1 MGGRVNPDEKLV
13 GAWLVSQG
21 HVVRHMRNGEDP
33 PDLVLDD
40 NIAVEITTIASY
52 AYRSVRDFIKE
63 ICRSL
68 GHAKDGCGYWI
79 EIAYDD
85 EALLQDKD
93 KGKVKAMKHDI
104 RHFAKIALRNHYA
117 NPDAVVYGPE
127 RQIDF
132 LPRDGR
138 IRLPH
143 GVELS
148 VIGSI
153 NDNRDNVKY
162 KVGAA
167 GETVGIRVVSH
178 LIDTIQSAI
187 RKKTANRIVQE
198 RAGKYEEWWLV
209 VTDPHCYA
217 QSLNDDEIQT
227 VADTIDYGAPWRRI
241 LLTNI
246 AGDRVSRAID
256 LTGSERRSDGGE
268 RDAA

>member
-1 MGGRVNPDEKLV
+1 MNPDEELV
-13 GAWLVSQG
+13 GAWLFSQG
-21 HVVRHMRNGEDP
+21 HDVRHMRNGEDP
-33 PDLVLDD
+33 PDLVLDG

-52 AYRSVRDFIKE
+52 AYRSVWDFIE
-63 ICRSL
+63 GICRSL
-68 GHAKDGCGYWI
+68 GHAKDGRGYWI

-85 EALLQDKD
+85 EALLQDED
-93 KGKVKAMKHDI
+93 QGKVTAMKRDI
-104 RHFAKIALRNHYA
+104 RRAAKVALRNHYA
-117 NPDAVVYGPE
+117 NPNAVMYGPE

-132 LPRDGR
+132 IPRDGR

-148 VIGSI
+148 IIERI

-167 GETVGIRVVSH
+167 GETVGIWVVCH

-198 RAGKYEEWWLV
+198 RAEKYEEWWLV

-217 QSLNDDEIQT
+217 QRFNDDEVQT

-246 AGDRVSRAID
+246 AGGRVSRAID